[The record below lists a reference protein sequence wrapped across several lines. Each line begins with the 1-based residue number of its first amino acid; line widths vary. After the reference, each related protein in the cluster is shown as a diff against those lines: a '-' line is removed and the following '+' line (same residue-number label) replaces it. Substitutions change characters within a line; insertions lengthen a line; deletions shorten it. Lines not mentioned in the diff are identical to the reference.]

1 MAYVNWCVQNHI
13 EMVSAEIL
21 MSMLGQET
29 GEGSGVYEE
38 QLVTRETLEMANCLL
53 TLHLIHQTT

>member
-1 MAYVNWCVQNHI
+1 MAYVNWCIQNHI

-29 GEGSGVYEE
+29 EAGSGVYEE
-38 QLVTRETLEMANCLL
+38 
-53 TLHLIHQTT
+53 